1 MITVTTRQGVIMV
14 SNPNNFT
21 DVSKLAWELAR
32 AIQRITRD
40 GDSNSQTLPD
50 GLAGL
55 LNYEG
60 SLVADLMKLAE
71 WCDDVYYAH
80 AVASTK

>member
-1 MITVTTRQGVIMV
+1 MV
-14 SNPNNFT
+14 YNPNNFS
-21 DVSKLAWELAR
+21 DVAKVASELIT
-32 AIQRITRD
+32 AIHSTTRN

-50 GLAGL
+50 RLAGL

>member
-1 MITVTTRQGVIMV
+1 MV

-50 GLAGL
+50 GLRVL
-55 LNYEG
+55 LDTQG
-60 SLVADLMKLAE
+60 SLVADLAKLSE
-71 WCDDVYYAH
+71 WCDDIYYAN
-80 AVASTK
+80 VIASTK

>member
-1 MITVTTRQGVIMV
+1 MV

-32 AIQRITRD
+32 AIQRITRN

-50 GLAGL
+50 GLRVL
-55 LNYEG
+55 LDTQG
-60 SLVADLMKLAE
+60 SLVADLAKLSE
-71 WCDDVYYAH
+71 WCDDIYYANV
-80 AVASTK
+80 VASTK

>member
-1 MITVTTRQGVIMV
+1 MV

-32 AIQRITRD
+32 AIQHITRN

-50 GLAGL
+50 GLRVL
-55 LNYEG
+55 LDTQG
-60 SLVADLMKLAE
+60 SLVADLAKLSE
-71 WCDDVYYAH
+71 WCDDIYYANV
-80 AVASTK
+80 VASTK